1 MQLPGLVTV
10 EPDQIETIEKLACM
24 MGKSFMEELWT
35 EAWLEALNEI
45 GTTADRKLE
54 ISSAIMKYDFIVGTP
69 FECCYMLPDMA
80 AGTGAYLS
88 SDLKG
93 NIWSDL
99 EDQATEMMAEAV
111 LTEEEKTALYK
122 RAVEMEPISNFK
134 WMIPETEGKDFIHF
148 FSVGV
153 NPDMRGSGAFRRL
166 VTPFLDYADQHGLN
180 CYLECYTDRLESLY
194 GHFGFETVHRFT
206 DPKFDVYERAMVRTP
221 R

>member
-35 EAWLEALNEI
+35 EAWLEALDEI

-54 ISSAIMKYDFIVGTP
+54 ISRAIMKYDFIVGTP

-111 LTEEEKTALYK
+111 LT
-122 RAVEMEPISNFK
+122 
-134 WMIPETEGKDFIHF
+134 
-148 FSVGV
+148 
-153 NPDMRGSGAFRRL
+153 
-166 VTPFLDYADQHGLN
+166 
-180 CYLECYTDRLESLY
+180 
-194 GHFGFETVHRFT
+194 
-206 DPKFDVYERAMVRTP
+206 
-221 R
+221 